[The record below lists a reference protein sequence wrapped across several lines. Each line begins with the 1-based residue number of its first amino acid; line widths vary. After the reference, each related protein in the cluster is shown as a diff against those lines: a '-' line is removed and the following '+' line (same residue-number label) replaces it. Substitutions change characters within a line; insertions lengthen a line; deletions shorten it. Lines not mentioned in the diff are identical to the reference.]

1 MAISSGELREKL
13 EFSNPTRVSN
23 GSGGFTTAYV
33 PFLNTFASVVE
44 ERSNPQ
50 LIANQ
55 ENIVNYVH
63 FKIRYRPDFPVKN
76 ADRMTWRGFNFTVNN
91 IKVDSLRTQIDIYVN
106 SEMETS
112 NRNESTT

>member
-1 MAISSGELREKL
+1 MILAGKLREKL
-13 EFSNPTRVSN
+13 EFSRATRTPN
-23 GSGGFTTAYV
+23 GSGGFTTEYV
-33 PFLNTFASVVE
+33 PFLNTFAAVVE

-63 FKIRYRPDFPVKN
+63 FKIRYRPDFPVLN

-91 IKVDSLRTQIDIYVN
+91 IKVDPLRTQIDIYCN

-112 NRNESTT
+112 QRNESTS

>member
-1 MAISSGELREKL
+1 MILSGELREKL
-13 EFSNPTRVSN
+13 NFSRSVRVPN
-23 GSGGFTTAYV
+23 GSGGFVTDYV
-33 PFLNTFASVVE
+33 SFLDTFAAIVE

-63 FKIRYRPDFPVKN
+63 FKIRYRPDFPVLN
-76 ADRMTWRGFNFTVNN
+76 SDRMTWRGFMFTVNN
-91 IKVDSLRTQIDIYVN
+91 IKVDPLRTQIDIYCN

-112 NRNESTT
+112 ER

>member
-1 MAISSGELREKL
+1 MTIRAGTLREKL
-13 EFSNPTRVSN
+13 EFSRATHVSN
-23 GSGGFTTAYV
+23 GSGGFITTYD
-33 PFLNTFASVVE
+33 PFLNTFAAVVE

-63 FKIRYRPDFPVKN
+63 FKIRYRPDFPVLN
-76 ADRMTWRGFNFTVNN
+76 ADRMTWRGFIFTVNN
-91 IKVDSLRTQIDIYVN
+91 IKVDPLRTQIDIYCN

-112 NRNESTT
+112 SRNESTS